1 MTTDMPPQYSQLQ
14 EMDPT
19 DPFLTDFA
27 QLQTD
32 TNNYDTAIAQQQQ
45 AQAAYQAQYE
55 AIQGLSGEELLY
67 ALFYLFT
74 TQASEE
80 QEASLNVSAAA
91 LTVQGDLTQC
101 SNDIEAQ
108 TVSGSSDP
116 NTVTEVALEEDCML
130 SVLKPGAAGAPSWA
144 ASLQGAIGT
153 QASSALADSYSD
165 ARSEIY
171 LEGDD
176 QWNPTPGTTYYFNPN
191 ASTDPTSP
199 NYDPN
204 HMSTFQEMEN
214 NMSNPG
220 DVDQAT
226 EASTQMTDDFNA
238 ITSTTQTLQATANE
252 EITQQ
257 ANDMKL
263 LQSFDTKLA
272 QEFTGIITTATN
284 NQRTGGG

>member
-32 TNNYDTAIAQQQQ
+32 TNNYNTAIAQQQQ

-74 TQASEE
+74 TQASQE

-101 SNDIEAQ
+101 SNDIETQ
-108 TVSGSSDP
+108 TASGSSDP

-130 SVLKPGAAGAPSWA
+130 SVLTPGAAGAPSWST
-144 ASLQGAIGT
+144 SLQDAIGT

-171 LEGDD
+171 IEGDD
-176 QWNPTPGTTYYFNPN
+176 QWNPASGTTYYFDPN
-191 ASTDPTSP
+191 STVTDPTQAG
-199 NYDPN
+199 Y
-204 HMSTFQEMEN
+204 HMSTFQEMDQ

-220 DVDQAT
+220 DYGQAT
-226 EASTQMTDDFNA
+226 EASTEMTDDFNA

-252 EITQQ
+252 EITQM
-257 ANDMKL
+257 ANNMKL

>member
-1 MTTDMPPQYSQLQ
+1 MTTDMPSQYSTLQ
-14 EMDPT
+14 DMNDTDPT
-19 DPFLTDFA
+19 AGGSAFLSDFS

-32 TNNYDTAIAQQQQ
+32 TDSYNAAVAQQQQ
-45 AQAAYQAQYE
+45 AQAAYQAQYA

-80 QEASLNVSAAA
+80 QEASLNVSAAS
-91 LTVQGDLTQC
+91 LTVQGDLTAC

-108 TVSGSSDP
+108 TVSTGAEAADP

-130 SVLKPGAAGAPSWA
+130 SVLTPGAAGAPSWA
-144 ASLQGAIGT
+144 GSLQQAIGS
-153 QASSALADSYSD
+153 QASVDLSATYSD

-171 LEGDD
+171 IDGDD
-176 QWNPTPGTTYYFNPN
+176 QWNPQAGTTYYFDPN
-191 ASTDPTSP
+191 DPTYLQS
-199 NYDPN
+199 
-204 HMSTFQEMEN
+204 FGEMQT
-214 NMSNPG
+214 NMSQPG
-220 DVDQAT
+220 DLKFAT

-252 EITQQ
+252 EITQM
-257 ANDMKL
+257 ANSMKL
-263 LQSFDTKLA
+263 LQSFDVKLA
-272 QEFTGIITTATN
+272 QEFTGIITTATQ